1 LPLLELQDISLSF
14 QDQLVLE
21 DISLSFEE
29 GQCTMIIGNSGCGK
43 STLLKTIAGIIPP
56 DTGCVLFKGEDIF
69 TMNEKEYQAMQFQT
83 GFMFQDSA
91 LWANKSLYDN
101 LSFPILVANPKM
113 NRLELD
119 QIIQK
124 MVQSI
129 GFKNNLMLRPANLS
143 SGERKMLS
151 YLRAIITDPDIV
163 FMDEPTTFI
172 DRKSVGMIKKKIHQL
187 KEQGKTLIGITHE
200 QSFALELADRFIF
213 LKNGKVLADGK
224 PDVLLSS
231 EEEQIKDFVKDL
243 FER

>member
-1 LPLLELQDISLSF
+1 MPLLELQDISLSF
-14 QDQLVLE
+14 HDQLVLE
-21 DISLSFEE
+21 NIDLSFEE
-29 GQCTMIIGNSGCGK
+29 GQCTIIIGNSGCGK

-56 DTGCVLFKGEDIF
+56 DTGRALFEGNDIF
-69 TMNEKEYQAMQFQT
+69 TMNEKEYQTMQFQT

-101 LSFPILVANPKM
+101 LSFPILVAHPKM

-119 QIIQK
+119 QIIQQS
-124 MVQSI
+124 VQSI

-151 YLRAIITDPDIV
+151 YLRAIITDPNII

-172 DRKSVGMIKKKIHQL
+172 DRKSVGTIKKKIHQL

-213 LKNGKVLADGK
+213 LQNGRVLADGK
-224 PDVLLSS
+224 PNELLESDK
-231 EEEQIKDFVKDL
+231 EHIKVFVKDL

>member
-1 LPLLELQDISLSF
+1 MPLLELQNISLSF

-21 DISLSFEE
+21 NIELSFEE
-29 GQCTMIIGNSGCGK
+29 GQCTIIIGNSGCGK

-56 DTGCVLFKGEDIF
+56 DLGRVLFKGENIF
-69 TMNEKEYQAMQFQT
+69 IMNEKEYQNMQFQT

-119 QIIQK
+119 QIIQQS
-124 MVQSI
+124 VQSI

-151 YLRAIITDPDIV
+151 YLRAIITDPDII

-172 DRKSVGMIKKKIHQL
+172 DRKSVGTIKKKIHKL

-213 LKNGKVLADGK
+213 LKNGRILADGK
-224 PDVLLSS
+224 PEELLTS
-231 EEEQIKDFVKDL
+231 EDEEIKVFVKDL